1 VIHSSL
7 SLDLSALQQGPALG
21 CSRSSAALDHDL
33 YWGENQ
39 CEEGDDGEEYH
50 CEEQIV
56 ESRDVQVD
64 WIDHELNFSA
74 SQ

>member
-1 VIHSSL
+1 
-7 SLDLSALQQGPALG
+7 
-21 CSRSSAALDHDL
+21 LDHDL